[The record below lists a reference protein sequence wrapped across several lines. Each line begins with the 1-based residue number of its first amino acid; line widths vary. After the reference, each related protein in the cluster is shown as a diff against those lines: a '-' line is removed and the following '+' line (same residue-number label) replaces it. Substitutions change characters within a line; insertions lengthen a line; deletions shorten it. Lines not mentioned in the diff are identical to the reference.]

1 MSPRPTSEQL
11 SALQAR
17 IAKANTDRD
26 QRKAEAIEA
35 IETQFWTAIAA
46 EINGENAYFGIQK
59 DIADALGVT
68 RETIRTQLKKYA
80 PQA

>member
-1 MSPRPTSEQL
+1 MSPRPTPEQL

-17 IAKANTDRD
+17 LAQASTDRD
-26 QRKAEAIEA
+26 QRKTEAIEA

-46 EINGENAYFGIQK
+46 EINGDDSYFGIQK

-80 PQA
+80 PPA